1 MRKITYLTFLTS
13 ALFASQVSA
22 QAPKVQIIHNSAD
35 AAADQVDIY
44 LNDSLLLDDFA
55 FRTASPFVNVSP
67 GPVNVVIAPSSS
79 NSVADSIASFNFN
92 LAPNTNYVIVASGIV
107 SSNGYNPSI
116 PFDLS
121 VSAIGQTAA
130 QNPANT
136 DLLVYHGGTD
146 APEIS
151 VWETSGTDTEIFNNF
166 SYGDFEGYLPLPTDD
181 YVLELRDTAG
191 VITYKS
197 YDAPLAQLN
206 AQGLAGVV
214 VASGFLNP
222 SANSNGPEFG
232 LFVALPLG
240 GALLPLPESTAE
252 IQVIHNCADAAASLV
267 DVYVNDS
274 LAIDNFA
281 FRTATSFL
289 EVPAGVDLE
298 VAIAPSNSTSS
309 SAALATFTYNLDAG
323 QKYTIVAAGIVS
335 PTGYNP
341 SVPFT
346 LHVSPNAQTEATD
359 STNTDILVYHGST
372 DAPVVSIWQPDTTLL
387 FSEFAFGDFEG
398 YLNLSTDDYVLQIR
412 DNSGNQIV
420 KAYDA
425 PLATLGLEGEAIVV
439 VASGFLN
446 PAANSNGPAFGL
458 WVALPSGGP
467 LVQLPESKARVQI
480 IHNSADLAA
489 AEVDIYLNG
498 TLLLDTFSF
507 RSATPFVDVPAG
519 VNIQIGIAPGNSN
532 SVADTLVSYNYV
544 LESGQKYV
552 VVASGIISQSG
563 YSPDEP
569 FDLYVFDNA
578 REEALDSNKTDVL
591 VFHGSTD
598 APTVSVWET
607 GVGAGELF
615 NNFSY
620 NDYEGYLEL
629 NTLNYTLE
637 VRNNAGTSTVASYN
651 APLQTLG
658 LDGEAIT
665 VLASGFLNPAQ
676 NSNGSAFGLWVALA
690 SGGPLVQLPINTP
703 SGIQNSNQAD
713 VFAVYPNPSRGA
725 VWIQMPNTGDLQTE
739 LKVYSST
746 GALIE
751 RQMVNLN
758 GGNGNMMQ
766 MNTAD
771 WSGGL
776 YHVTL
781 STSKGQ
787 LTQRIVVE

>member
-1 MRKITYLTFLTS
+1 MRKINYLTLLTG
-13 ALFASQVSA
+13 ALMALQVSA

-35 AAADQVDIY
+35 AAAAQVDIY
-44 LNDSLLLDDFA
+44 LNGTLVLNDFA
-55 FRTASPFVNVSP
+55 FRTATPFLDVTPGAVNVA
-67 GPVNVVIAPSSS
+67 IAPSSS
-79 NSVADSIASFNFN
+79 SSVADSIASFNFI
-92 LAPNTNYVIVASGIV
+92 LSPSTNYVIIANGIV
-107 SSNGYNPSI
+107 SGSGYNPSI

-136 DLLVYHGGTD
+136 DLLVFHGGTD

-151 VWETSGTDTEIFNNF
+151 VWETSGTDAEVFNNF

-191 VITYKS
+191 LVTYKS
-197 YDAPLAQLN
+197 YNAPLAQLN

-222 SANSNGPEFG
+222 AANSNGADFG
-232 LFVALPLG
+232 LFVALPTG
-240 GALLPLPESTAE
+240 GALLPLPESTAK
-252 IQVIHNCADAAASLV
+252 IQVIHNCADAAATLV
-267 DVYVNDS
+267 DVYLNDS
-274 LAIDNFA
+274 LAINDFA
-281 FRTATSFL
+281 FRTATPFL
-289 EVPAGVDLE
+289 EVPAGIDLE

-309 SAALATFTYNLDAG
+309 SSALATFTYNLDAG
-323 QKYTIVAAGIVS
+323 QNYTIVAAGIVS

-359 STNTDILVYHGST
+359 TTETDILVYHGST
-372 DAPVVSIWQPDTTLL
+372 DAPVVSLWQPDTTLV
-387 FSEFAFGDFEG
+387 FNDFAFGDFEG
-398 YLNLSTDDYVLQIR
+398 YLNVPTDDYVFQIR

-425 PLATLGLEGEAIVV
+425 PLATLGLEGEALVV
-439 VASGFLN
+439 LASGFLN

-458 WVALPSGGP
+458 WVALPTGGP
-467 LVQLPESKARVQI
+467 LVALPESKARVQV
-480 IHNSADLAA
+480 IHNAADLAA
-489 AEVDIYLNG
+489 AQVDVYANN
-498 TLLLDTFSF
+498 TLLLDNFAF
-507 RSATPFVDVPAG
+507 RTATAFVDVPAA
-519 VNIQIGIAPGNSN
+519 VNLQIGIAPSNST
-532 SVADTLVSYNYV
+532 SVADTIVSFNYI

-552 VVASGIISQSG
+552 IVASGIVSPNG
-563 YSPDEP
+563 YSPVEP
-569 FDLYVFDNA
+569 FDLHVYADA
-578 REEALDSNKTDVL
+578 REESLDSNKTDVL

-607 GVGAGELF
+607 GIGAGELF

-620 NDYEGYLEL
+620 NDFEGYLEL
-629 NTLNYTLE
+629 NTLDYVLE
-637 VRNNAGTSTVASYN
+637 VRDNAGTTTVAAYN

-676 NSNGSAFGLWVALA
+676 NSNGPAFGLWVALA
-690 SGGPLVQLPINTP
+690 SGGPLVQLPIHQP
-703 SGIQNSNQAD
+703 SGIKNNNSAEA
-713 VFAVYPNPSRGA
+713 FEVYPNPSRGN
-725 VWIQMPNTGDLQTE
+725 VWIQLPNTGDLQTE

-746 GALIE
+746 GALVE
-751 RQMVNLN
+751 SKMVNLN
-758 GGNGNMMQ
+758 GGNGNIMQ
-766 MNTAD
+766 INTGN
-771 WSGGL
+771 WTGGL

-787 LTQRIVVE
+787 LTQRVVVE

>member
-35 AAADQVDIY
+35 AAANQVDIY

-222 SANSNGPEFG
+222 
-232 LFVALPLG
+232 
-240 GALLPLPESTAE
+240 
-252 IQVIHNCADAAASLV
+252 
-267 DVYVNDS
+267 
-274 LAIDNFA
+274 
-281 FRTATSFL
+281 
-289 EVPAGVDLE
+289 
-298 VAIAPSNSTSS
+298 
-309 SAALATFTYNLDAG
+309 
-323 QKYTIVAAGIVS
+323 
-335 PTGYNP
+335 
-341 SVPFT
+341 
-346 LHVSPNAQTEATD
+346 
-359 STNTDILVYHGST
+359 
-372 DAPVVSIWQPDTTLL
+372 
-387 FSEFAFGDFEG
+387 
-398 YLNLSTDDYVLQIR
+398 
-412 DNSGNQIV
+412 
-420 KAYDA
+420 
-425 PLATLGLEGEAIVV
+425 
-439 VASGFLN
+439 
-446 PAANSNGPAFGL
+446 AANSNGPAFGL

-467 LVQLPESKARVQI
+467 LLQLPESKARVQI

-766 MNTAD
+766 LNTAD